1 MDRLLLVDS
10 DIFILL
16 GTAGLLDRTAELLG
30 FSPAQLRR
38 LHALPHMLRG
48 KRMRREY
55 PEEIREAALE
65 AAIRV
70 EGIYDRPADG
80 ELPQRLLAVENI
92 DDGEAALYSHLA
104 EHRTCLLA
112 SGDLRAIRALGRAEG
127 FADVRES
134 IRDRVVCLEAA
145 VRLLV
150 EADGVDAIATAF
162 RPVIPHNNHLK
173 VFFSEANV
181 RDQNQ
186 CLAAVRSYFDSLRQG
201 SSCDFLYWPPERE

>member
-10 DIFILL
+10 DSFILL
-16 GTAGLLDRTAELLG
+16 GAAGLLERTAELLG

-55 PEEIREAALE
+55 PEGLREAALE
-65 AAIRV
+65 ATARV
-70 EGIYDRPADG
+70 EGIYDRPVDD
-80 ELPQRLLAVENI
+80 ELLQRLLAVENI
-92 DDGEAALYSHLA
+92 DDGEAALYAHLA

-112 SGDLRAIRALGRAEG
+112 SGDLRAIRALGLAEG
-127 FADVRES
+127 FRDVREA

-162 RPVIPHNNHLK
+162 RPVLPYNNHLQ
-173 VFFSEANV
+173 VFFSEGNV
-181 RDQNQ
+181 RDQTE
-186 CLAAVRSYFDSLRQG
+186 CLAAVRSYFDELRQ
-201 SSCDFLYWPPERE
+201 SYACDFLYWPPGGD